1 MSELNP
7 KLRSFLL
14 RHLEDIH
21 LRKFLIHA
29 LTRSE
34 KPGMVVRDEIITQLK
49 ASNEPIEI
57 DLRNSLSE
65 PIRPDLKNLINETD
79 AKKLGQGDKWIY
91 DNNIPII
98 NESGDSFKLMLSYQ
112 NFSSFS
118 EEDQAKSDEF
128 SKSVRGCTNFEYY
141 QFVIDKYLNHPVF
154 ELINLY
160 DEDGIGYICDLTASI
175 SLLREGKVTLCIL
188 SDDTSKRL
196 MSEIDKVDINPGDIV
211 NVKEKM
217 TTTVGRIIVNQ
228 LCFVDPFGDVFPF
241 QNKTLS
247 LEDDILKVVNKG
259 LINKKIDVASFRK
272 SMDGAFYLG
281 HFAEL
286 CTPCLN
292 EHALVTDPAI
302 KKRKAELIKQYE
314 GQLNDPVI
322 IAKIEDELIAM
333 DKAYMKGDNSLRFY
347 EAQFDSKTF
356 DIWRKKLY
364 ITVGGIEAF
373 SKDSSKYNFLRNSLE
388 EGVRIEDLSIY
399 GNESRK
405 GSYQRGHETQ
415 KGGYLTKE
423 VIRAFHDAAITRPDC
438 GTKKGVKIDFSVV
451 DPEKFLGRYIL
462 LQNKWVEITTENLD
476 SIPRK
481 VVTMRSPMYCQCK
494 DGYCYKCVGKFFEG
508 LDVRQISMSIV
519 DISNTFM
526 SAAMKNMHGSKLAI
540 FELTSLDEFVL

>member
-14 RHLEDIH
+14 RHLEDMH
-21 LRKFLIHA
+21 LRKFLIHV

-34 KPGMVVRDEIITQLK
+34 KPGMVIRNEIMNQLK
-49 ASNEPIEI
+49 SSNEPIEI

-65 PIRPDLKNLINETD
+65 PVRPEL
-79 AKKLGQGDKWIY
+79 KKLLNEEDVKGLGQADKWIY
-91 DNNIPII
+91 DNNIPMIR
-98 NESGDSFKLMLSYQ
+98 ESSDPFKLLLSYQ

-118 EEDQAKSDEF
+118 DEDRAKSDDF
-128 SKSVRGCTNFEYY
+128 SNSVRGCSNFEYFQY
-141 QFVIDKYLNHPVF
+141 VIDKYLNQSLF
-154 ELINLY
+154 EIINLY
-160 DEDGIGYICDLTASI
+160 DENGKGYICDLTASV
-175 SLLREGKVTLCIL
+175 SQFREGKITLNLL
-188 SDDTSKRL
+188 SDNINSRL
-196 MSEIDKVDINPGDIV
+196 MTEIDKVDLNVGDII

-228 LCFVDPFGDVFPF
+228 LCFVDPFGDKFPF
-241 QNKTLS
+241 QNKTLN
-247 LEDDILKVVNKG
+247 LENDILKVVNAALIKG
-259 LINKKIDVASFRK
+259 TIDVASFRK

-281 HFAEL
+281 HFTEL

-292 EHALVTDPAI
+292 EHALTTDPKI
-302 KKRKAELIKQYE
+302 KKRKAELIKE
-314 GQLNDPVI
+314 HENELNNPAV

-333 DKAYMKGDNSLRFY
+333 DKAYMEGDNSLRFY
-347 EAQFDSKTF
+347 KSQFDSKTF

-373 SKDSSKYNFLRNSLE
+373 SKDASKYDFLRNSLE

-423 VIRAFHDAAITRPDC
+423 VIRAFHDSSITMKDC
-438 GTKKGVKIDFSVV
+438 GTKKGVKIDFTVV
-451 DPEKFLGRYIL
+451 DPKKFIGRYIL
-462 LQNKWVEITTENLD
+462 LQNKWTEITVDNVDT
-476 SIPRK
+476 IPRK
-481 VVTMRSPMYCQCK
+481 IVTMRSPMYCQCK
-494 DGYCYKCVGKFFEG
+494 NGYCYKCVGRFFEG
-508 LDVRQISMSIV
+508 LDVKQLSMSIV

-540 FELTSLDEFVL
+540 FELTSLDEFIM